1 MPRDTDMLGCARPE
15 DGFANRREAI
25 SMPGMSAFN
34 VALENN
40 QTQLR
45 TITGHDG
52 STTFRTLYRFC

>member
-1 MPRDTDMLGCARPE
+1 MLGCARPE

-45 TITGHDG
+45 MITGHDAT
-52 STTFRTLYRFC
+52 TTFRTL